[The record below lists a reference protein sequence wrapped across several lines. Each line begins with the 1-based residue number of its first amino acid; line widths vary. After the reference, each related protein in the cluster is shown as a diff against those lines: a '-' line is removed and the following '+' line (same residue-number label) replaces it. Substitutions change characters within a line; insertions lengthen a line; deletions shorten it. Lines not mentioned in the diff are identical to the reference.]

1 MSAIKGQ
8 WVQIHRILLD
18 PGERAPSVPEDTGNL
33 PLELRI
39 RGYLL
44 EEKAEVG
51 ELVTI
56 ETAAGRKVH
65 GKIES
70 VEPSHEHNF
79 GDYIPE
85 LAEAG
90 MELTKW
96 LTGGDEDE

>member
-8 WVQIHRILLD
+8 WVQIHRILLN
-18 PGERAPSVPEDTGNL
+18 PGERAPSLPEDTGTL
-33 PLELRI
+33 PLELRV
-39 RGYLL
+39 RGFLL

-65 GKIES
+65 GRVES
-70 VEPSHEHNF
+70 VEPSHEHSF
-79 GDYIPE
+79 GEHVTE